1 MQGHGP
7 GMPPRRRGD
16 QFTDIAKAGAPG
28 ERSPN
33 SALLIEEGG
42 EARLHPQ
49 PRRDAVPADPVIELL
64 VPMIDAALLVAQRHA
79 CASRRVDGLLHRVG
93 ELHIL
98 IDNAIEI
105 GDPRVQQRR
114 TRPSECSPIWSPP
127 SLMARLDD
135 SPALP
140 ACL

>member
-16 QFTDIAKAGAPG
+16 QFTDIGKAGAPG

-79 CASRRVDGLLHRVG
+79 CASRRVDGLLHRV
-93 ELHIL
+93 
-98 IDNAIEI
+98 
-105 GDPRVQQRR
+105 RR
-114 TRPSECSPIWSPP
+114 TAYPHRQCDRNWRSACPTAPDAAQRMLTDLVAAEP
-127 SLMARLDD
+127 DG
-135 SPALP
+135 ALGR
-140 ACL
+140 